1 MAIEI
6 DGACRDQMKRVFLAV
21 GSVLALAVVA
31 GADTLPVDQIV
42 RDVQARIDA
51 TRDLKAS
58 VHQEL
63 VVASAGR
70 TLKADGT
77 LAYKKPGKMLWKLNN
92 EEKQVIVADGSTLWF
107 YQPEERQVLKAPF
120 DAAFHSTTPISFL
133 TGVGRIQDDF
143 KVSLEGESDG
153 TLVLA
158 LVPRKQEGDLG
169 RLVLTV
175 EKGSYDIVGAEIRDP
190 LGNVTRLQFSKLER
204 NSGLSDSLFHF
215 EVPPGVDVIE
225 APIGR

>member
-1 MAIEI
+1 
-6 DGACRDQMKRVFLAV
+6 MKRVLLAV
-21 GSVLALAVVA
+21 LSVVALAVVA
-31 GADTLPVDQIV
+31 PAAAPPVDQIV
-42 RDVQARIDA
+42 REVQARIDA

-70 TLKADGT
+70 TLTADGT
-77 LAYKKPGKMLWKLNN
+77 VAYKKPGKMLWELNN

-120 DAAFHSTTPISFL
+120 EAAFHSTTPISFL

-143 KVSLEGESDG
+143 KVSLEGEKDG
-153 TLVLA
+153 TLLLA

-175 EKGSYDIVGAEIRDP
+175 EKESYDIVGAEIHDP
-190 LGNVTRLQFSKLER
+190 LGNVTRLQFSKLKR

-215 EVPPGVDVIE
+215 EIPPGVDVIE
-225 APIGR
+225 APIGH

>member
-1 MAIEI
+1 MLVR
-6 DGACRDQMKRVFLAV
+6 RDPIKKVLLAAS
-21 GSVLALAVVA
+21 GVLALAVA
-31 GADTLPVDQIV
+31 TRADTPPIDQIV

-70 TLKADGT
+70 TLEADGT
-77 LAYKKPGKMLWKLNN
+77 VAYKRPGKMLWKLNN
-92 EEKQVIVADGSTLWF
+92 EEEQVIVADGSTLWF

-120 DAAFHSTTPISFL
+120 EAAFHSTTPISFL
-133 TGVGRIQDDF
+133 TGVGRIKDDF
-143 KVSLEGESDG
+143 EVSLVGEKDG
-153 TLVLA
+153 TLLLA
-158 LVPRKQEGDLG
+158 LVPRKRENDLG

-175 EKGSYDIVGAEIRDP
+175 EKGSYDIVGAEVRDP

-204 NSGLSDSLFHF
+204 NSGLPDSYFHF

-225 APIGR
+225 APIGH